1 MSLTSQQVA
10 LITHSFS
17 QVEPIALK
25 AADIFYDTLFSYDPS
40 LKRLFK
46 GDMKQQGR
54 KLMAMLHAAVN
65 SLDAPDKLV
74 PVLQELA
81 KRHVAYGAKK
91 SHFTPVCNA
100 LLNTLKLGLGDAFT
114 PEVRAAWVALL
125 HFVADTMKEEMP
137 A

>member
-1 MSLTSQQVA
+1 MPLKSQQIM
-10 LITHSFS
+10 LIKNSFN
-17 QVEPIALK
+17 QVQPIALK
-25 AADIFYDTLFSYDPS
+25 AADMFYDTLFSYDPS

-54 KLMAMLHAAVN
+54 KLMAMLHAAVY
-65 SLDAPDKLV
+65 SLDAPDKLE
-74 PVLQELA
+74 PVLRELA
-81 KRHVAYGAKK
+81 KRHVTYGAKQ

-100 LLNTLKLGLGDAFT
+100 LLNTLKIGLGDAFT

-137 A
+137 V